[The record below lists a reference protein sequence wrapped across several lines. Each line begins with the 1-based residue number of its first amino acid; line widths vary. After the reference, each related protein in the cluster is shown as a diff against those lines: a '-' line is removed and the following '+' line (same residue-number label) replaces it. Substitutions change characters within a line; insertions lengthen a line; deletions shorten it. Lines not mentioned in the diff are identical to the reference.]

1 MEADLLLRLHALAN
15 PALDVLFV
23 ASDALATVRF
33 SAGLVLTLIA
43 WHLLR
48 REWRAALVWLGV
60 GLAAMALQS
69 GLKPLFGRARPELW
83 PRLVP
88 VGGAAMPSGHALA
101 SAAFY
106 PLLARVLA
114 RAHAPGARVYRA
126 AGLLLPLVIGVGRLY
141 LGVHW
146 PSDVLVGWA
155 LGASLSWLAVRALEP
170 RAATRDL

>member
-1 MEADLLLRLHALAN
+1 MEAELLLRLHALAH
-15 PALDVLFV
+15 PLLDALFV
-23 ASDALATVRF
+23 ASDALATLRF
-33 SAGLVLTLIA
+33 SAGLILTMIA

-48 REWRAALVWLGV
+48 REPRAALVWLGV
-60 GLAAMALQS
+60 GLAALALQS
-69 GLKPLFGRARPELW
+69 GLKPLFGRPRPELW
-83 PRLVP
+83 PPLVA
-88 VGGAAMPSGHALA
+88 VSGAAMPSGHALA

-106 PLLARVLA
+106 PLLAFALA
-114 RAHAPGARVYRA
+114 RAHPAGARAYRA

-155 LGASLSWLAVRALEP
+155 LGAALSALAARAWEP